1 MKFSDLPIDRPV
13 AVVMV
18 LVSLTVL
25 GGVALLQLPID
36 FMPIIEPPQVRVTV
50 PFNGSHPLEN
60 LREVVKP
67 LEEEI
72 AKIPGVKKLRSE
84 AQSNQAWVHAEFDW
98 SAARKSTG
106 CRWRG
111 IRRRSRR
118 SATRRGSG
126 GFPRRRSARSIN

>member
-50 PFNGSHPLEN
+50 PYNGSHPLEN

-72 AKIPGVKKLRSE
+72 ATIPGVKKLRSE
-84 AQSNQAWVHAEFDW
+84 AESNQAWVHAEFDW
-98 SAARKSTG
+98 SVDINLKKMEIREAVERVRPELPS
-106 CRWRG
+106 G
-111 IRRRSRR
+111 IGHIR
-118 SATRRGSG
+118 
-126 GFPRRRSARSIN
+126 